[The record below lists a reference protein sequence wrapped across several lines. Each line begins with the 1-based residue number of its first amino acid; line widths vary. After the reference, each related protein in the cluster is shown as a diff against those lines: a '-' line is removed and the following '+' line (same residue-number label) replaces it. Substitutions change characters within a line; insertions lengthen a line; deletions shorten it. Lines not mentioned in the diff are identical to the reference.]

1 MMRVGELIDV
11 IDIAWPCHVA
21 WEQMAGSSSVRHCR
35 QCNLNVYNLSGM
47 TRDEATKL
55 IADHEG
61 RLCVRFYRR
70 ADGAVL
76 TKDCP
81 IGLTAVRRRLARM
94 VTAVTALVACLSAG
108 TLLARRTA
116 SDESACSPAS
126 GPIDEFAEWIDPT
139 PKGPVFMGFALLPN
153 KTAPSSAATSEASPT
168 RESI

>member
-1 MMRVGELIDV
+1 MKREGELIDV
-11 IDIAWPCHVA
+11 IEIASPCHVA
-21 WEQMAGSSSVRHCR
+21 WEQMPGSASVRHCQ

-47 TRDEATKL
+47 NRDEATKL

-70 ADGAVL
+70 ADGSLL

-94 VTAVTALVACLSAG
+94 VTAVTALIACLSAG
-108 TLLARRTA
+108 TSLARRTA
-116 SDESACSPAS
+116 SDESACSPAI
-126 GPIDEFAEWIDPT
+126 GPIDKFAEWIDPT
-139 PKGPVFMGFALLPN
+139 PKGPVFMGFALLPR
-153 KTAPSSAATSEASPT
+153 KTAPSSAATLEGSAT